1 MAYYQ
6 DKLIMKVNLYDLK
19 AKNIGQTNLD
29 KDIFEYNINHSL
41 MSQSV
46 RVYLSNQRK
55 SHAKAKGRSDVSG
68 STRKIWAQ
76 KGTGNAR
83 HSDRQ
88 APIFVGGGVAHG
100 PKGDQNYKL
109 KMSKK
114 MTKFALRSAFSLFA
128 KNKKIIAIS
137 KLDKIASKTKDAK
150 NLIDLLKKDNSLLSS
165 SKKIGLIVDSKSTK
179 IKNAFKNLDNINII
193 YLDSINTYNILKQN
207 FLIFSDKSLEFVNK
221 NK

>member
-1 MAYYQ
+1 
-6 DKLIMKVNLYDLK
+6 MKVNLYDLK
-19 AKNIGQTNLD
+19 AKNTGQVDLNKDVFGYKINKNL
-29 KDIFEYNINHSL
+29 
-41 MSQSV
+41 MTQSV

-55 SHAKAKGRSDVSG
+55 SHAKAKNRSEVSG

-76 KGTGNAR
+76 KGTGRAR

-100 PKGDQNYKL
+100 PKGVQNYKL

-114 MTKFALRSAFSLFA
+114 MTKFALRSALSLFA
-128 KNKKIIAIS
+128 DNKNILVIS
-137 KLDKIASKTKDAK
+137 DFDKIDSKTKNAQ
-150 NLIDLLKKDNSLLSS
+150 NFVDLLKKADKKLLS
-165 SKKIGLIVDSKSTK
+165 SKKIGLIVDSKN
-179 IKNAFKNLDNINII
+179 IKVKKAFRNLERINII
-193 YLDSINTYNILKQN
+193 YTDSINTYNILNQN